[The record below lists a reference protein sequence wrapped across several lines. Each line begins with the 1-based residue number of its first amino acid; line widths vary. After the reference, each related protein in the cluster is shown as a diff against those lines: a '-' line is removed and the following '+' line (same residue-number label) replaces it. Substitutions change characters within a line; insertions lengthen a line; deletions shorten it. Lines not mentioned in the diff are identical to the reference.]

1 MKLEKSNNNAI
12 STNAESIDFYINLG
26 SLYEQ
31 KKQWPSAIAHYR
43 LALRINP
50 NLAIVYKKLADLWYK
65 LNRFDKAAEA
75 WYKVLELDIKLIT
88 ESESIAY
95 YQTSISLSHNSVE
108 TYRKLAQVWLQLDKK
123 TEAIASLEK
132 AIALELKL
140 EHSEDIYQKP
150 EVWVKAGDNLANA
163 ERWDEAIVHYQ
174 RAIEIEP
181 TYHQSYQNVGIAF
194 AKVGKIEDA
203 IASYASYRQVLESRL
218 NSKSLVSVGIPTYNR
233 SHLIKRSITSVIN
246 QDYDYIEIVISDNA
260 STDETPLICQELCQ
274 QYEKIKYIRQP
285 TNYGPI
291 KNFREVL
298 EHSNGEFFMWL
309 ADDDYLDS
317 SYISECVSFLQKNP
331 DYSLVCGQTF
341 YFRENNEQD
350 LSEKELIFEGE
361 RINLWQEK
369 GTERVKAYYQQVAD
383 NGVFYGLYRRNQLLR
398 VPMNHT
404 MGGDWLFVASIAFL
418 GKVKTLENVSLKR
431 SRQ

>member
-1 MKLEKSNNNAI
+1 
-12 STNAESIDFYINLG
+12 
-26 SLYEQ
+26 
-31 KKQWPSAIAHYR
+31 
-43 LALRINP
+43 
-50 NLAIVYKKLADLWYK
+50 
-65 LNRFDKAAEA
+65 
-75 WYKVLELDIKLIT
+75 
-88 ESESIAY
+88 
-95 YQTSISLSHNSVE
+95 VE

-132 AIALELKL
+132 AIALELEL
-140 EHSEDIYQKP
+140 EDSEDIYQKP

-181 TYHQSYQNVGIAF
+181 NYHQSYQKLGIAF

-203 IASYASYRQVLESRL
+203 IASYSQVLETKL
-218 NSKSLVSVGIPTYNR
+218 NGKPLVSVGIPTYNR
-233 SHLIKRSITSVIN
+233 AHLIKRSITSVIN
-246 QDYDYIEIVISDNA
+246 QDYDSIEIVISDNA
-260 STDETPLICQELCQ
+260 STDETSLICQELCK
-274 QYEKIKYIRQP
+274 QYERIKYIRQP
-285 TNYGPI
+285 TNYGPT
-291 KNFREVL
+291 KNFLEVL
-298 EHSNGEFFMWL
+298 EHSDGEFFMWL

-317 SYISECVSFLQKNP
+317 SYISKCVSFLQENP
-331 DYSLVCGQTF
+331 DYSLACGQTF

-361 RINLWQEK
+361 RLNLWQEK
-369 GTERVKAYYQQVAD
+369 GTERVKAYYQQVLD
-383 NGVFYGLYRRNQLLR
+383 NGVFYGLYRRSQLLR
-398 VPMNHT
+398 APMNHT